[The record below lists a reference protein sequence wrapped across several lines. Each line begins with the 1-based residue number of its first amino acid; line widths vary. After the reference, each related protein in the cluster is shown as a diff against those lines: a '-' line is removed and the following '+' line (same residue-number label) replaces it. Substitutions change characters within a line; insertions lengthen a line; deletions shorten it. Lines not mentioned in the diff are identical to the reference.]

1 MACVC
6 NVCLYRE
13 RGAQREREGRWWY
26 VFSPVR
32 TDVWCSLMESP
43 LSNKYLFIVST
54 FILLFQSIA
63 HESLILN
70 NYVFFYHV

>member
-1 MACVC
+1 MCA
-6 NVCLYRE
+6 YIERE
-13 RGAQREREGRWWY
+13 GRRERERRWWY

-70 NYVFFYHV
+70 SYVFFIMYSYYG